1 MYFFHR
7 IHVLELLRCPTCLA
21 PCLYLFYS
29 DSLTCI
35 VFIETCIYFISYK
48 QLGFT
53 ATTANCHHRHIWQY
67 FFPCFSFYLLI
78 IRLVYCFYRIR
89 FYFLSILKSSS
100 LILMFYLYC
109 LYKLMIETHGE
120 YRAIAMREKRN
131 SNNYLYLDFN
141 ILGFS
146 KKICL

>member
-35 VFIETCIYFISYK
+35 VFIEICIYFISYK

-53 ATTANCHHRHIWQY
+53 ATTANCHHRHIWQC
-67 FFPCFSFYLLI
+67 FFSCFSFYLLI

-109 LYKLMIETHGE
+109 LYKLMIENPW
-120 YRAIAMREKRN
+120 RV
-131 SNNYLYLDFN
+131 
-141 ILGFS
+141 
-146 KKICL
+146 